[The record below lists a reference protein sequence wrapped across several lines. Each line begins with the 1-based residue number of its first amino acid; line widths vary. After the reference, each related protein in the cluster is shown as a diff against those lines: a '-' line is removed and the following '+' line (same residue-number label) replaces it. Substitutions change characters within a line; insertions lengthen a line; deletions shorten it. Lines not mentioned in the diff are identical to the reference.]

1 MISSVYN
8 NACLTQLKWRTCLCV
23 GLYLSITSIYYC
35 HTTGINKG
43 TISLLFEGI
52 STAVVKVC
60 RKYFGVKKFAEHSM
74 HWLQIFPD
82 HSLRRKAATGS
93 CFKIW
98 TRYMFLQPPLSDDGV
113 SFMFVFCFLFF
124 DWSWVAGL
132 VNFHHSQ
139 LHVQELI
146 LRATNPFISWIVE
159 INLVQLF
166 CEEVSNKMQPLTSQT
181 CGEFPR
187 HCKLKVRSLLYC
199 SKKCPCCR
207 HCTVENSL
215 PPTSFN
221 KVDYLQFTIL

>member
-1 MISSVYN
+1 MSYSIKV
-8 NACLTQLKWRTCLCV
+8 TCLCV

-113 SFMFVFCFLFF
+113 SFMLVFLFF
-124 DWSWVAGL
+124 VFWL
-132 VNFHHSQ
+132 VVGGGPRGFSSQ
-139 LHVQELI
+139 SASCARTYFTRDKSVHFLNCGNKPRATI
-146 LRATNPFISWIVE
+146 LRGG
-159 INLVQLF
+159 Q
-166 CEEVSNKMQPLTSQT
+166 
-181 CGEFPR
+181 
-187 HCKLKVRSLLYC
+187 
-199 SKKCPCCR
+199 
-207 HCTVENSL
+207 
-215 PPTSFN
+215 
-221 KVDYLQFTIL
+221 